1 MITATASTSNSSVA
15 DFSVGQLNLPVGAVN
30 LYGSAADSTDGGAT
44 FSWQWTL
51 LKKPAGSNASLS
63 DANAQNPQLLNVD
76 VWGNYRLFLVATNT
90 ATMETSATDVILA
103 PNSAFTH
110 VRVLSEHFALQKPAA
125 GERDWNTIA
134 GHWVD
139 KLELVGIAVGDGAGI
154 PVSVEGGATTTVPI
168 SGDLTFNVNATA
180 GETSVTSSVV
190 GDMLNL
196 QIGLA
201 ENVTVQGNLAVN
213 GSITG
218 DVTLQ
223 HSLTVGG
230 NIETDN
236 NITSNGSLY
245 GADLIVGNS
254 ITTETT
260 SLVLGVDSVKV
271 YYNMVEKEVLTTAL
285 LPNIPVILTANAEH
299 TYHRVAGANNATVD
313 DGIGLFQV
321 TDVNS
326 KMVCYITN
334 HSADTL
340 TITKAYASLADCGKL
355 GAGEEYTFSLLR
367 AADTAALVTNDLDI
381 IPVGEAPDGAD
392 MDITHVRQDGHAAMY
407 STPTLNITF
416 APGETL
422 GIQVQSVPQYL
433 GHFLTFTL
441 SGYRA
446 IGG

>member
-15 DFSVGQLNLPVGAVN
+15 DFSVDQTSLTVAAVN
-30 LYGSAADSTDGGAT
+30 LYGSAVDSTDGAAT
-44 FSWQWTL
+44 FAWQWTL

-90 ATMETSATDVILA
+90 ATQETSATDIILA

-110 VRVLSEHFALQKPAA
+110 VRVLSEHFNLQKPAA
-125 GERDWNTIA
+125 GERDWNSIA

-139 KLELVGIAVGDGAGI
+139 KLEQVGIAVGDGGGI
-154 PVSVEGGATTTVPI
+154 PVSVDGGVSTTVPI
-168 SGDLTFNVNATA
+168 SGHITFNVNSTA
-180 GETSVTSSVV
+180 GETSVSSSAV
-190 GDMLNL
+190 GDALNL
-196 QIGLA
+196 QVGLA
-201 ENVTVQGNLAVN
+201 ENVVVQGDLTVN

-218 DVTLQ
+218 DVTIVND
-223 HSLTVGG
+223 LTVGG
-230 NIETDN
+230 SIETDL
-236 NITSNGSLY
+236 NITSNGTIY

-254 ITTETT
+254 IVTENT
-260 SLVLGVDSVKV
+260 SFVLNPDKVNV
-271 YYNMVEKEVLTTAL
+271 YYNGVGHEVLTTAL

-313 DGIGLFQV
+313 DGISLPQA

-326 KMVCYITN
+326 KMVCHITN
-334 HSADTL
+334 HSADTF

-355 GAGEEYTFSLLR
+355 GTGDEYTFLLAR
-367 AADTAALVTNDLDI
+367 AVDTAALVANNLDV
-381 IPVGEAPDGAD
+381 IPLAEAPSGAD
-392 MDITHVRQDGHAAMY
+392 MDITHVRTDGHAAVY

-422 GIQVQSVPQYL
+422 GISVQSVPQYL

-441 SGYRA
+441 AGYRA
-446 IGG
+446 F

>member
-1 MITATASTSNSSVA
+1 MIIATASASNSSVA
-15 DFSVGQLNLPVGAVN
+15 DLSVSQADLTVATVN
-30 LYGSAADSTDGGAT
+30 LYGSAVDSTNGAAT
-44 FSWQWTL
+44 FAWQWTL
-51 LKKPAGSNASLS
+51 LKKPAGSIASIS
-63 DANAQNPQLLNVD
+63 DATAQNPQLLNVD

-90 ATMETSATDVILA
+90 ATLETSATDIILA

-110 VRVLSEHFALQKPAA
+110 VRVLSEHFNLQKPAA
-125 GERDWNTIA
+125 GERDWNSIA

-139 KLELVGIAVGDGAGI
+139 KLEHLGIVVGDGGGI
-154 PVSVEGGATTTVPI
+154 PVSVDGGATTTVPI
-168 SGDLTFNVNATA
+168 SGDLTFNVNSTA
-180 GETSVTSSVV
+180 GETSVSSSVV
-190 GDMLNL
+190 GDTLSL
-196 QIGLA
+196 QVGLA
-201 ENVTVQGNLAVN
+201 ENVTVQG
-213 GSITG
+213 
-218 DVTLQ
+218 D
-223 HSLTVGG
+223 LTVGG
-230 NIETDN
+230 SIQTNQ
-236 NITSNGSLY
+236 NITSDGSIY

-254 ITTETT
+254 ITSENT
-260 SLVLGVDSVKV
+260 SFILNADNIKV
-271 YYNMVEKEVLTTAL
+271 YYNGVENEVLTTAL

-299 TYHRVAGANNATVD
+299 TYHRVSGANNATVD

-355 GAGEEYTFSLLR
+355 GTGEEYTFSLLR
-367 AADTAALVTNDLDI
+367 AADTAALVANDLDV
-381 IPVGEAPDGAD
+381 IPADEAPSDAD
-392 MDITHVRQDGHAAMY
+392 MDITHVRTDGHAAVY

-441 SGYRA
+441 AGYRA
-446 IGG
+446 F